1 MVRPKEKRIR
11 EEMIWLGWLVRRLSK
26 IRSFEK
32 NPEVKGKPIR
42 VMEEI
47 IRQVLIVGAERSK
60 APIFRMSWLF
70 LVLWIINPAQ
80 RNISAL
86 NIA

>member
-1 MVRPKEKRIR
+1 M
-11 EEMIWLGWLVRRLSK
+11 
-26 IRSFEK
+26 
-32 NPEVKGKPIR
+32 R